1 MNFYNTI
8 HATDQTL
15 IDFEYNNLN
24 QSEKVL
30 AFFKS
35 HSNAVFTPFDIKTA
49 FDKMGYNYPITS
61 IRRAITDLT
70 IQGSLIMHPKEQ
82 MKQGAYGKPNHTW
95 QFNTLKTHTH
105 V

>member
-1 MNFYNTI
+1 MPFYNTI
-8 HATDQTL
+8 HAEQQTL

-30 AFFKS
+30 AYFKIHHTRS
-35 HSNAVFTPFDIKTA
+35 FTPFDVQTA
-49 FDKMGYNYPITS
+49 FTKMGYNYPITS

-70 IQGSLIMHPKEQ
+70 IQGSLIMHPKEH
-82 MKQGAYGKPNHTW
+82 MKVGGFGKPNHTW
-95 QFNTLKTHTH
+95 QFNPLKLYQH